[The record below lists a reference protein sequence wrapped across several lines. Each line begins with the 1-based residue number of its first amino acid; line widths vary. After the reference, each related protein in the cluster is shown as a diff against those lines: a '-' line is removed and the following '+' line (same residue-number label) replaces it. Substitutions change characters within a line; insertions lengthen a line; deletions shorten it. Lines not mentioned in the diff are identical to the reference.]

1 MNMQN
6 YKDQKQITIHLLVKG
21 ALDHF
26 KQRKR
31 IRHKFEQI
39 SNNNN
44 KYQIKVHFLVG
55 KDLEQTQGI
64 RNISVP
70 DQITKEIEMFDDII
84 VGNFIDTYENLVY
97 KSLMGLEWFIQ
108 QASSNKAD
116 KFLMLLDDDVDLKV
130 SELYKLIDQ
139 RLIHN
144 QNNQEQLL
152 CPWKNAQR
160 ARVSRR
166 GPWGV
171 PISTYPSSH
180 WPSYCGGACYLM
192 NFQAAEKLYQS
203 ALKIRSFDVKVE
215 DAFMTGIL
223 RERASFDLEPV
234 SPICV
239 HRVEKDSVTGRF
251 IEDQNIKRK
260 M

>member
-1 MNMQN
+1 MSECL
-6 YKDQKQITIHLLVKG
+6 HLP
-21 ALDHF
+21 
-26 KQRKR
+26 
-31 IRHKFEQI
+31 I
-39 SNNNN
+39 
-44 KYQIKVHFLVG
+44 YQIKVHFLVG
-55 KDLEQTQGI
+55 KDLEKTQGL
-64 RNISVP
+64 RGSSLNNNSTNYDNLSSP

-108 QASSNKAD
+108 QTSSNKSN

-139 RLIHN
+139 KVIHN
-144 QNNQEQLL
+144 QNNQEEQLL

-203 ALKIRSFDVKVE
+203 ALKIRSFDVKIE
-215 DAFMTGIL
+215 DAFMTGVL

-251 IEDQNIKRK
+251 IEDQNVRRK